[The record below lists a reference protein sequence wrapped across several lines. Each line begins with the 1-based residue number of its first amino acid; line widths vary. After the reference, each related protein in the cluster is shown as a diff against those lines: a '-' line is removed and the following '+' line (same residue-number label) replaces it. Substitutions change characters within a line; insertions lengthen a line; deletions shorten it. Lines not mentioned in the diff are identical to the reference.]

1 MYHGYKNK
9 GGGYWKGRTSYG
21 KHYTSPIPPYKYLRN
36 SSTKGDTASGRG
48 MLIIILILL
57 ILFLILFFK

>member
-36 SSTKGDTASGRG
+36 SSKKGETGSGTG
-48 MLIIILILL
+48 FLIYIFVLLIIFLL
-57 ILFLILFFK
+57 IILK